1 MAYIYL
7 EELKEHLPVILS
19 DWIEPG
25 DESWEWIFQEI
36 EQKCHV
42 GKKKKDKKPKKKDI
56 QNAMEIAIMAHRN
69 DINELN
75 DKISRLNDICNA
87 HTVRLDRISQDITA
101 AKSMAEIAKN
111 RTETDYSKISSSNP
125 TGNTDWAKAQAIIMI
140 CESNGITKPELESLD
155 LILSKYIKNP
165 HLKKDPSNNFSYAD
179 GKTTKEVKE
188 IIDCMRCKHYCGE
201 YVIKGPCLDCINY
214 NCLEAKDDE

>member
-7 EELKEHLPVILS
+7 DDLKKILPGILDS
-19 DWIEPG
+19 WIDKD

-75 DKISRLNDICNA
+75 DKVSKLNDICNA
-87 HTVRLDRISQDITA
+87 HTVRLDNIGRDISA
-101 AKSMAEIAKN
+101 AKSMAETAKQ
-111 RTETDYSKISSSNP
+111 RTEVDYSKYSGKSDGKVSYSNP
-125 TGNTDWAKAQAIIMI
+125 ENKDCKS
-140 CESNGITKPELESLD
+140 C
-155 LILSKYIKNP
+155 KY
-165 HLKKDPSNNFSYAD
+165 
-179 GKTTKEVKE
+179 
-188 IIDCMRCKHYCGE
+188 YCGAYEHCVTCKE
-201 YVIKGPCLDCINY
+201 YEHW
-214 NCLEAKDDE
+214 EAKENE